1 MYILDAMN
9 HKNKVMSSLEYNPYK
24 YHIIWHI
31 IIIFNKIRVGKK
43 WPHTVGFESVL
54 FLLFVVESKILF
66 FQCKVENFKKTR
78 KFWLPPRCSEAP
90 GPLPHFVN
98 FQLCIERF
106 LFVVL
111 EGYTSLQRLQIAK
124 GVASSSLKYSH
135 TSDFFLEDILI

>member
-9 HKNKVMSSLEYNPYK
+9 HKNKVMSSLEYK

-66 FQCKVENFKKTR
+66 FQCKVEHLKK
-78 KFWLPPRCSEAP
+78 
-90 GPLPHFVN
+90 
-98 FQLCIERF
+98 
-106 LFVVL
+106 
-111 EGYTSLQRLQIAK
+111 SLSTLN
-124 GVASSSLKYSH
+124 
-135 TSDFFLEDILI
+135 